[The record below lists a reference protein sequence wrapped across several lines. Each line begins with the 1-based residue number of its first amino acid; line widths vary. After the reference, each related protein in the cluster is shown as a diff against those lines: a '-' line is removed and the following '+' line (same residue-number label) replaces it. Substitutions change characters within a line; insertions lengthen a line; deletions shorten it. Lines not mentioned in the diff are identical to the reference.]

1 MNSMEAANKWMSDK
15 TAKIWTVII
24 TVVVFGTVTLL
35 GSKILPAPPTPEIV
49 KSFPKFSA
57 IINGLTS
64 LVLILSVI
72 SIKNKKIEVHRK
84 LNYTAMTLSG
94 IFLVLYIAT
103 HYFFPDMRF
112 GDTNHDFVVDAAEK
126 AAAGSTRLIYLFILI
141 THIFLAAAVLPMV
154 LLSFHYGKTN
164 NIIKHRKLTKY
175 TFPIWLYVT
184 VTGVVVYLMIS
195 PYYFFK

>member
-1 MNSMEAANKWMSDK
+1 MQATQPWMSDK
-15 TAKIWTVII
+15 TAKLLTWVI
-24 TVVVFGTVTLL
+24 TGVVFGTVILL
-35 GSKILPAPPTPEIV
+35 SSKIIPAPPTPEIV

-64 LVLILSVI
+64 LVLILSFI
-72 SIKNKKIEVHRK
+72 SIKNKKIEIHRK

-103 HYFFPDMRF
+103 HYFFPDARY
-112 GDTNHDFVVDAAEK
+112 GGT
-126 AAAGSTRLIYLFILI
+126 GISRPIYYFILI

-164 NIIKHRKLTKY
+164 NVIKHRKLTRIS
-175 TFPIWLYVT
+175 FPMWLYVT
-184 VTGVVVYLMIS
+184 ITGVIVYLMIS
-195 PYYFFK
+195 PYYYFPN

>member
-1 MNSMEAANKWMSDK
+1 MEITGKWMSDK
-15 TAKIWTVII
+15 TAKLWTVII
-24 TVVVFGTVTLL
+24 TIVVFGTVTIL
-35 GSKILPAPPTPEIV
+35 GSKIIPAPQIPEIV
-49 KSFPKFSA
+49 KSFPMFSA

-72 SIKNKKIEVHRK
+72 SIKNKKIEIHRK

-103 HYFFPDMRF
+103 HYFFPDTRF
-112 GDTNHDFVVDAAEK
+112 GDTNHDFKVDETEK
-126 AAAGSTRLIYLFILI
+126 IAAGSSRLIYLFILL
-141 THIFLAAAVLPMV
+141 THITLAAAVLPMV

-164 NIIKHRKLTKY
+164 NIVKHRKLTKY

-184 VTGVVVYLMIS
+184 ITGVIVYLMIS
-195 PYYFFK
+195 PYYHFN